1 MPVKGSAIFKIALAA
16 TIALSGAVATV
27 AAVPTAA
34 YAAPA
39 SSVNGKITRSEIL
52 QRAQYWVDQRVPYQ
66 QGPGANDSGGR
77 YYERSDCSGYVS
89 MAWHLGSALTTQSLR
104 DVSYELGSFDD
115 LKPGDILNRYDG
127 GRYNIHVVLFAGWT
141 DGTRTTAKVYTE
153 SDWGEVAKIAY
164 MSRSALNNGDYRP
177 WRYDNVIDDAVSAP
191 AKPSLGIRG
200 SVIAAD
206 GNQVTFTRDAGS
218 GHLQVTY
225 LPPGGGWQTS
235 DLSVLAGTAVSA
247 GGAPAAFVQ
256 ANGTLGVVTA
266 DAANGHLRITYKPA
280 NGSWATSDLTNDV
293 GAPVSDGEVTTQV
306 DASGTLSVFSRNSV
320 NGHANLTYLPSSG
333 GWSNFDLTTNVGTA
347 VSAGG
352 APAAFVQANGTL
364 GVVTADAANG
374 HLRVT
379 YKPANGS
386 WATSDLTNDVG
397 APVSDGKLGTAVDE
411 SGTLSVFSRNS
422 VNGHANLTYLP
433 SSGGWSNFDLTT
445 NVGTAV
451 SAGGAPAAFVQKNG
465 TLGVVTADAAN
476 GHLRITYKPVN
487 GSWATS
493 DLTNDVGTPVTDGNV
508 SSVLGNDGTLSV
520 YSRGSANGHL
530 HLTYLPT
537 TGTWATTDMAYQAG
551 TPTLD

>member
-1 MPVKGSAIFKIALAA
+1 MAGAIGITLTLATTQGMHA
-16 TIALSGAVATV
+16 HAASVSTWDKV
-27 AAVPTAA
+27 AAC
-34 YAAPA
+34 
-39 SSVNGKITRSEIL
+39 E
-52 QRAQYWVDQRVPYQ
+52 
-66 QGPGANDSGGR
+66 SGGNWSINTGNT
-77 YYERSDCSGYVS
+77 YYGGLQFSASTWLAYGGDQYAPRADLATKQQQILIAEKVLASQGQG
-89 MAWHLGSALTTQSLR
+89 AWPQCGPAAGLGQDTATPYPSA
-104 DVSYELGSFDD
+104 
-115 LKPGDILNRYDG
+115 PPP
-127 GRYNIHVVLFAGWT
+127 A
-141 DGTRTTAKVYTE
+141 
-153 SDWGEVAKIAY
+153 
-164 MSRSALNNGDYRP
+164 P
-177 WRYDNVIDDAVSAP
+177 AP

-352 APAAFVQANGTL
+352 APAAFVQ
-364 GVVTADAANG
+364 
-374 HLRVT
+374 
-379 YKPANGS
+379 
-386 WATSDLTNDVG
+386 
-397 APVSDGKLGTAVDE
+397 
-411 SGTLSVFSRNS
+411 
-422 VNGHANLTYLP
+422 
-433 SSGGWSNFDLTT
+433 
-445 NVGTAV
+445 
-451 SAGGAPAAFVQKNG
+451 KNG

-476 GHLRITYKPVN
+476 GHLRITYKPAN

-551 TPTLD
+551 TPTL